1 MAEDNG
7 AMPYVFRNSDGRIIG
22 LSDEVTN
29 SSAENLELSDPEVLQ
44 FLQRAKNE
52 LSSSDADTIRVIEDL
67 IDVLIQKKLI
77 LLTDLPVPAQQKMT
91 ERQKIRN
98 ELNVLDN
105 LMVDEEDIL

>member
-1 MAEDNG
+1 MAENCR
-7 AMPYVFRNSDGRIIG
+7 AMPYIFRDSSGRIIG
-22 LSDEVTN
+22 LSDEVPDGR
-29 SSAENLELSDPEVLQ
+29 AERQDMSDPEVLE

-52 LSSSDADTIRVIEDL
+52 LSSSDVDTIRVIEDL
-67 IDVLIQKKLI
+67 VDVLIQKKII
-77 LLTDLPVPAQQKMT
+77 LLTDLPVPAQQKLT